1 MKEGLSMKK
10 RNKIVEDT
18 ILTFD
23 NEAEDKGYKRY
34 KQIQYGYLVLKAL
47 LSFLLGLLVMFLL
60 KLR

>member
-1 MKEGLSMKK
+1 MKK